1 MGSLS
6 IRKLDDEI
14 IHHLR
19 VQAAKHNISMEEEA
33 RRILRQAVTPHV
45 RLGDLAQQ
53 LFGEE
58 NGVELQLPE
67 SQPHEPLSFTE

>member
-1 MGSLS
+1 MGNLS
-6 IRKLDDEI
+6 IRKLDDET

-19 VQAAKHNISMEEEA
+19 VRAAKSNVSMEEEA
-33 RRILRQAVTPHV
+33 RRILKQAVTPQV

-58 NGVELQLPE
+58 NGVELELPKRE
-67 SQPHEPLSFTE
+67 PHEPLSFAE

>member
-6 IRKLDDEI
+6 IRKLDDET

-19 VQAAKHNISMEEEA
+19 VQAAKHNVSMEEEA
-33 RRILRQAVTPHV
+33 RRVLRQAVTPHV
-45 RLGDLAQQ
+45 RLGNLAQQ

-67 SQPHEPLSFTE
+67 RESHEPLSFAE